1 MVVASS
7 MLLFVVVLLSHSF
20 CGHALPALAEL
31 DPELRAVDL
40 QSYDPSHPHPVIA
53 PQPQFLHFRHH
64 TKPINVRPMMASW
77 HPFALFRAHLLPLT
91 RASWPPC
98 AG

>member
-7 MLLFVVVLLSHSF
+7 MLLFVVVLLSYSF

-40 QSYDPSHPHPVIA
+40 QSYDPYTLTQLSPHNLSFCTFVTTPN
-53 PQPQFLHFRHH
+53 PS
-64 TKPINVRPMMASW
+64 T
-77 HPFALFRAHLLPLT
+77 
-91 RASWPPC
+91 
-98 AG
+98 